1 MPETDEKLRF
11 LLGFGLLCGGQ
22 SGIINRYYCYW
33 EEKELAHKY
42 VYLFSE
48 GNASMRALLGGK
60 GANLAEMTKIGLPVP
75 QGFTISTEACT
86 KYYEDGRKISDEIKA
101 EILEYIVKMEEITGK
116 KFGDL
121 ENPLLVSVRSG
132 ARASMPG
139 MMDTILNL
147 GLNEKVVE
155 VMAKKSG
162 NARWAWDCY
171 RRFIQ
176 MFSDVVMEV
185 GKKYFEKLID
195 EMKEKKGVELDVEL
209 TADDLHELAD
219 QFKAE
224 YKKQLGTDFPND
236 PKEQLF
242 AAIEAVFRSWDNP
255 RANIYRMDHD
265 IPYSWGTAV
274 NVQMMAFGNLGDT
287 SGTGV
292 AFTRNPATGEKG
304 LFGEFLMNAQGEDVV
319 AGVRTPMPIAQMQ
332 EVLPEVYEQFLGV
345 CKTLENHY
353 RDMQDMEFTIE
364 DKKLYMLQT
373 RSGKRTAAAAIKI
386 ACDLID
392 EGMISEQE
400 ALMQIDAKSLDMLLH
415 PQFDAAALK
424 KAKPIGKG
432 IAASPGAAAGKI
444 VFTAEDAAVR
454 GKNGEKVILVRLET
468 SPEDI
473 EGMKY
478 SQGILTVRGGQTSHA
493 AVVARGMGTCC
504 VSGCGD
510 IKMDEENKCFALA
523 GKAFHEGDELS
534 LDGST
539 GYIYDCLIPTVP
551 ADPNSGYFGRIMEL
565 SDKYKKMRVRANADT
580 PSDARQAAA
589 FGAQGIGLCRTEHM
603 FFDPDRI
610 GAFRE
615 MICAETLEERE
626 AALAKIEPMQQADF
640 EGLFEA
646 LDGHPVTIR
655 FLDPPLH
662 EFVPT
667 DEADIA
673 ALAKAQGK
681 TVAYIKQVIAGLHE
695 FNPMMGHRGCRLAVT
710 YPEIAKMQTRAII
723 KAALAVKARHAD
735 WELVPEI
742 MIPLV
747 GETKEMKFVK
757 DVVVKTADELIKAAG
772 SDLKYEVG
780 TMIEIPRAALTADEI
795 ATEAEFFC
803 FGTNDLTQMT
813 FGFSRDDA
821 GKFLPSYYENKI
833 YEFDPFA
840 RLDTVGV
847 GKLMETAVKLGR
859 SVRPSLHCGICG
871 EHGGDP
877 SSIEFCHRIGLDYV
891 SCSPFRVPIARLA
904 AAQAAIREQRQ

>member
-1 MPETDEKLRF
+1 MAKK
-11 LLGFGLLCGGQ
+11 
-22 SGIINRYYCYW
+22 YC
-33 EEKELAHKY
+33 
-42 VYLFSE
+42 YLFSE
-48 GNASMRALLGGK
+48 GNAKMRELLGGK
-60 GANLAEMTKIGLPVP
+60 GANLAEMTGLGLPVP

-86 KYYEDGRKISDEIKA
+86 QYYEDGRMINPSIQA
-101 EILEYIVKMEEITGK
+101 EIMEYIDKMEKLVGK
-116 KFGDL
+116 KFGDK

-147 GLNEKVVE
+147 GLNEEVVE
-155 VMAKKSG
+155 VIAKKSG
-162 NARWAWDCY
+162 NPRWAWDCY

-195 EMKEKKGVELDVEL
+195 EMKEKKGITYDVEL
-209 TADDLHELAD
+209 TADDLKELAN

-224 YKKQLGTDFPND
+224 YKKQLGTDFPSD
-236 PKEQLF
+236 PKVQLF
-242 AAIEAVFRSWDNP
+242 EAVKAVFRSWDNP

-274 NVQMMAFGNLGDT
+274 NVQMMAFGNMGDT

-304 LFGEFLMNAQGEDVV
+304 LMGEFLVNAQGEDVV
-319 AGVRTPMPIAQMQ
+319 AGVRTPMPIAQMKD
-332 EVLPEVYEQFLGV
+332 VFPEAYDEFQKV
-345 CKTLENHY
+345 CNILENHY

-364 DKKLYMLQT
+364 NKKLYMLQT
-373 RSGKRTAAAAIKI
+373 RNGKRTAAAAIKI

-392 EGMISEQE
+392 EGMITEKE

-415 PQFDAAALK
+415 PQFDPKALK
-424 KAKPIGKG
+424 AADKNNVVGKG
-432 IAASPGAAAGKI
+432 IAASPGAAAGQI
-444 VFTAEDAAVR
+444 VFTAEDAVIE
-454 GKNGEKVILVRLET
+454 GKKGKKVVLVRLET

-478 SQGILTVRGGQTSHA
+478 AQGILTVRGGQTSHA

-510 IKMDEENKCFALA
+510 IKMDEENKQFVLA
-523 GKAFHEGDELS
+523 GKTFREGDVLS

-539 GYIYDCLIPTVP
+539 GNIYDTLIATVP

-565 SDKYKKMRVRANADT
+565 ADKYKAMGVRTNADT
-580 PSDARQAAA
+580 PKDAKQAAA

-603 FFDPDRI
+603 FFDPARI

-615 MICAETLEERE
+615 MICSDTVEERK
-626 AALAKIEPMQQADF
+626 AALDKIEPMQQADF

-646 LDGHPVTIR
+646 LGGYPVTIR

-662 EFVPT
+662 EFVPNT
-667 DEADIA
+667 EEDIA

-681 TVAYIKQVIAGLHE
+681 TVAQIKQIISDLHE
-695 FNPMMGHRGCRLAVT
+695 FNPMMGHRGCRLTVT
-710 YPEIAKMQTRAII
+710 YPEIAVMQTSAII
-723 KAALAVKARHAD
+723 KAAIAVKKNHKD
-735 WELVPEI
+735 WNIVPEI
-742 MIPLV
+742 MIPLT
-747 GETKEMKFVK
+747 GEAKEMKFVK
-757 DVVVKTADELIKAAG
+757 DIVVKTADEIIKAAG

-780 TMIEIPRAALTADEI
+780 TMIEIPRAALTADAI
-795 ATEAEFFC
+795 AKEAEFFC

-821 GKFLPSYYENKI
+821 GKFLPAYYANKI
-833 YEFDPFA
+833 YESDPFA
-840 RLDTVGV
+840 RLDQIGV
-847 GKLMETAVKLGR
+847 GKLMKMAVELGR
-859 SVRPSLHCGICG
+859 SVRPNMHCGICG

-877 SSIEFCHRIGLDYV
+877 SSIEFCHEIGLTYV
-891 SCSPFRVPIARLA
+891 SCSPYRVPIARLA
-904 AAQAAIREQRQ
+904 AAQANIRSPRATK